1 MLKGLRAVDA
11 ATIARLCG
19 ADRSL
24 LMRVGALLNA
34 KVAFTA
40 LALERCATDAAA
52 KKVALDR
59 RLKDADDLAFCALV
73 AEHAADGSG
82 LILAGADH
90 EVEPGW
96 RVVAVED
103 EIGNPLLAAESAA
116 ATTAAAEQSTAE
128 AATKTREAV
137 LELPTAGSPQQLLAN
152 LPGALRGPVE
162 GLFAARADDQRAAAL
177 EQLRYAAPPLSVVG
191 ELMPLLLADG
201 AELVR
206 ERAIGL
212 LAAAGA
218 GVAVVD
224 LVRALQRR
232 DDEAVDRLAESV
244 VHLPAIQQDLV
255 VAAAVSTAA
264 RGLASPALVRLCTR
278 LARHLAAHPAL
289 DRLIELLLPTRLGLL
304 DLVRSLQQHD
314 APRVAAI
321 LANRLGSGAEAD
333 AALIVLLARPDDV
346 ASSDD
351 RSRLL
356 ERGIALLLAAD
367 AEPRNRMGLAA
378 ALLRL
383 SSDPACRSVLVE
395 RLVAAAPGFGAAFDT
410 SIYWLVAELCR
421 DGALTG
427 APAQTLAESLRLLLR
442 QAPGPHLIA
451 LLEQQLP
458 GLIPADDQTRGLL
471 VEPMVEAT
479 ARFMGGRIDDLVS
492 ACLLSIGP
500 AAIEPLWRIAEE
512 SPRAPL
518 RRFALA
524 ELPALLLRLDSP
536 AQLAACDRL
545 LAGLTRAS
553 DGDERGLLVAGAAR
567 LATGDAGRLQR
578 CDDAL
583 GTLGRWGIEAT
594 GQVAA
599 AEALAPARRAS
610 LVEHLLAEV
619 DTEVPD
625 VPTSTQTDAATGEVT
640 FILDDRLSIHT
651 EDVPRLLASLLRV
664 ARSPHCGE
672 DLRRKVVDR
681 LCRQWREVSSWRTIW
696 GPGNVGE
703 LARVLGAMAEHP
715 DFPGPLRIAVC
726 EALLPRQDQLLVAR
740 TLARAFTAGDGAYLS
755 GLAGKAAARLIAR
768 AAEGTYADDEFEEL
782 AETLVDFLAIPHLG
796 PDAERVRRRLA
807 DAIVPYRAHCGSRA
821 RTKIRYLMPE
831 LPLDVRER
839 LEWAALPAPMP
850 SGPVE

>member
-11 ATIARLCG
+11 TTIARLCG
-19 ADRSL
+19 TDRTL
-24 LMRVGALLNA
+24 LMRIGALLNA
-34 KVAFTA
+34 KLAFTA
-40 LALERCATDAAA
+40 LALERCASDAAA

-82 LILAGADH
+82 LILAGVDQ

-96 RVVAVED
+96 RVVALED
-103 EIGNPLLAAESAA
+103 EIGNPLLAAEVA
-116 ATTAAAEQSTAE
+116 ATERSEAE
-128 AATKTREAV
+128 AAKAAEADLV
-137 LELPTAGSPQQLLAN
+137 LPTAGSPQQLLAH
-152 LPGALRGPVE
+152 LPGSLRGPVE

-177 EQLRYAAPPLSVVG
+177 EQLRYAAPPLAVVG

-244 VHLPAIQQDLV
+244 AHLPAIQQDLV

-278 LARHLAAHPAL
+278 LARHLAAHPTL

-304 DLVRSLQQHD
+304 DLVRALQDHD
-314 APRVAAI
+314 AARVGAI

-333 AALIVLLARPDDV
+333 AALIVLLARPGV
-346 ASSDD
+346 PAGGDD

-356 ERGIALLLAAD
+356 ERGIALLLAPD

-378 ALLRL
+378 ALQRL
-383 SSDPACRSVLVE
+383 GGDPAARTILVE
-395 RLVAAAPGFGAAFDT
+395 RLVAAAPGFGKAFDT
-410 SIYWLVAELCR
+410 SVYWLVAELCR
-421 DGALTG
+421 EGALAG
-427 APAQTLAESLRLLLR
+427 APAQTLAEALRTLLR

-492 ACLLSIGP
+492 ACLTAIGP

-524 ELPALLLRLDSP
+524 ELPGLILRAGAP
-536 AQLAACDRL
+536 AHPPACDRL
-545 LAGLTRAS
+545 LSGLTRAG
-553 DGDERGLLVAGAAR
+553 DGAERGLLVAGAAR
-567 LATGDAGRLQR
+567 LANADADRLRR
-578 CDDAL
+578 CDEAL
-583 GTLGRWGIEAT
+583 GTLGRWGIEAA

-599 AEALAPARRAS
+599 AQALPAARRAA
-610 LVEHLLAEV
+610 LVDHLLAELG
-619 DTEVPD
+619 TEVPD
-625 VPTSTQTDAATGEVT
+625 VPTTTQTDAATGEVT

-651 EDVPRLLASLLRV
+651 EDVPRILASLLLV
-664 ARSPHCGE
+664 ARSPHCGD
-672 DLRRKVVDR
+672 DLRRKLVDR

-715 DFPGPLRIAVC
+715 DFPGPLRLAVC

-755 GLAGKAAARLIAR
+755 ALAGKAAARLIAR
-768 AAEGTYADDEFEEL
+768 AAEGAYADDEFEEL

-796 PDAERVRRRLA
+796 PDADRVRRRLA

-821 RTKIRYLMPE
+821 RTKLRYLMPE
-831 LPLDVRER
+831 LPPDVRER